1 MLGGD
6 LSRDSV
12 TEMMINIAV
21 NLTPLNLHLLNDE
34 IQIIPSCVGEQP
46 GVEGERNHGGI
57 RLRPVPGE
65 VFRVALA
72 ELYEPRA
79 ADQDESEDLGVGE
92 VVLHHVGHLDAV
104 AVHEPEEADADSCEE
119 TGGFAGRITL
129 REERF
134 EDVERETEGLDG
146 CRAGPD
152 NDAFYPE
159 SHEGSQWTK
168 AGKDVGVVGPRLLD
182 HTAQLCVTIR
192 T

>member
-92 VVLHHVGHLDAV
+92 VVLHHVGHLHAV
-104 AVHEPEEADADSCEE
+104 AVDEAEEADADSREE
-119 TGGFAGRITL
+119 PGGFTGRVTL
-129 REERF
+129 GEERF
-134 EDVERETEGLDG
+134 EDVEREAEGLDG
-146 CRAGPD
+146 RRAGTD
-152 NDAFYPE
+152 NDAFYPQ
-159 SHEGSQWTK
+159 SDEGSQRSE
-168 AGKDVGVVGPRLLD
+168 AGEYVGVVSPGLLD
-182 HTAQLCVTIR
+182 HAA
-192 T
+192 